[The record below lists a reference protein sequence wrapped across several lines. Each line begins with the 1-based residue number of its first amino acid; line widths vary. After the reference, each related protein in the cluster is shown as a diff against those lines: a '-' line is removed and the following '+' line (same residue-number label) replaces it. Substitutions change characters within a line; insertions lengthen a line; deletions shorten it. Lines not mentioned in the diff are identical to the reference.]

1 MDAKYERNRTS
12 KLQGHEKVRIKNY
25 LLYLKLSRS

>member
-1 MDAKYERNRTS
+1 MGAKCERNTTS

-25 LLYLKLSRS
+25 LLCLKLSES